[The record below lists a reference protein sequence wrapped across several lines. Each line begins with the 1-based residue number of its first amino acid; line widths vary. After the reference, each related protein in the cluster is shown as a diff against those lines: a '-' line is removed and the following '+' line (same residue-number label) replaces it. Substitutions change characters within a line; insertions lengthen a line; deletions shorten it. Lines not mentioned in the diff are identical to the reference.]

1 MAAPAEPF
9 GAAVMTYTIQAL
21 AQAGMIH
28 ATVRL
33 YIRKNTLTTLLQTL
47 TMHLHRSDKNGG
59 IYYG

>member
-33 YIRKNTLTTLLQTL
+33 YIRKKHIDDIIADLDNAFTQV
-47 TMHLHRSDKNGG
+47 
-59 IYYG
+59 